1 MRTAT
6 TWRPLSQSEKSIESA
21 VPHGE
26 KPPVDNN
33 AAAPPQ
39 PNENAQPPT
48 LTEQP
53 DSSLSSE
60 PPQSSAPDINPDGG
74 EELETGV
81 SAPPQSSDY
90 AFDENGIEKL
100 RTELGYDF
108 LIPHYIPDGY
118 TAESADLLFGSLVQL
133 TYTSGED
140 KLTFRTEKYDGDIS
154 GDYNVYETTETV
166 TVGGADVTLRINADK
181 CYSASWQT
189 DSAYALYSSA
199 GLSREQIIKIIENI
213 SR

>member
-1 MRTAT
+1 MRAAT

-21 VPHGE
+21 VPRGE

-74 EELETGV
+74 EEPEMGV

-108 LIPHYIPDGY
+108 SIPHYIPNGY

-154 GDYNVYETTETV
+154 GDYNIYEITETV
-166 TVGGADVTLRINADK
+166 SIGGASVTLRINADK
-181 CYSASWQT
+181 CYRASWQT